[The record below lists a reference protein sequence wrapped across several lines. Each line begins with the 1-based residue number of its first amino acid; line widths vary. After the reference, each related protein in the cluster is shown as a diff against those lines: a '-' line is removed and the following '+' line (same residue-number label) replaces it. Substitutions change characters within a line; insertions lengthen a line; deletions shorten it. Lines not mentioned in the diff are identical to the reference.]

1 MTPRPAT
8 TTSNAPHNPIAR
20 VIWEGSIPIQLS
32 WDLAEVTGYSL
43 KHIEPLLIEAPRC
56 SYLPILTGQAR
67 NHISARHAQLT
78 SDDSE
83 VWYEYEGIPLKWH
96 YPIGLLYDIHV
107 LQAEAVQ
114 GAGGVQP
121 LPWKVTMHF
130 EDFPS
135 DKLIKSLS
143 SDSCQ
148 DYFMSM
154 IKEADYL
161 RNGTTKKVMNMS
173 KSDQTQLWDGLWS
186 NSYDLFWGMN
196 QKLVLNDGTI
206 ARNLPIRIYLPENCP
221 VVQEPVSPMDE
232 QDQPRTLRQILNIAL
247 PDLFPLESSDSRQD
261 AASVMIHGITPSLD
275 VNALWFAQNMAY
287 PDNFLHLVIVF
298 SKFP

>member
-83 VWYEYEGIPLKWH
+83 VWYEYEGIPLK
-96 YPIGLLYDIHV
+96 
-107 LQAEAVQ
+107 
-114 GAGGVQP
+114 
-121 LPWKVTMHF
+121 
-130 EDFPS
+130 
-135 DKLIKSLS
+135 
-143 SDSCQ
+143 C
-148 DYFMSM
+148 
-154 IKEADYL
+154 
-161 RNGTTKKVMNMS
+161 
-173 KSDQTQLWDGLWS
+173 
-186 NSYDLFWGMN
+186 YDLFWGMN